1 MNIENAN
8 CVTDVS
14 KYNDQNDHRNLS
26 LLAYDRRF
34 QMSFTNQPNA
44 TGKRLVHLWP
54 NSASETIDRP
64 DPTTSVVRRSR
75 SQLRLRFGD
84 LTQNLQHAIRPL
96 EEEDFA

>member
-34 QMSFTNQPNA
+34 QMSSLTNPTRPDLYICDPTQPVKPLIDQPNYERRKPVTLAAPTAIWRSDAKFA
-44 TGKRLVHLWP
+44 TRH
-54 NSASETIDRP
+54 
-64 DPTTSVVRRSR
+64 
-75 SQLRLRFGD
+75 
-84 LTQNLQHAIRPL
+84 
-96 EEEDFA
+96 